1 MKIYE
6 GIEQGTKEW
15 KQLRELKFTAS
26 HASTIMAN
34 GKGLQTLVKKML
46 AEYYSSG
53 EYEEYSSE
61 YKNSQMQRGNDFE
74 DKARMIY
81 ELETGE
87 KVKQVTFVEL
97 NKFVGASPDG
107 LVGEHGLIEIKNH
120 NDEVFLQL
128 VLDKKIDKKYID
140 QMQMQMYVT
149 GRQWCDYFGFNPNF
163 NPSFVKIRVF
173 RDPDKL
179 ALLES
184 GLKTGVGLLV
194 SKKKSLDTM
203 LNKH

>member
-6 GIEQGTKEW
+6 GIEQGTREW
-15 KQLRELKFTAS
+15 KRLRELKFTAS

-87 KVKQVTFVEL
+87 EVKQVTFVEL

-128 VLDKKIDKKYID
+128 VLDKKIDKKYLD

-173 RDPDKL
+173 RDPNKL
-179 ALLES
+179 ALLED

-194 SKKKSLDTM
+194 SKKKSLDTV

>member
-6 GIEQGTKEW
+6 GIEQGTREW

-87 KVKQVTFVEL
+87 EVKQVTFVEL

-128 VLDKKIDKKYID
+128 VLDKKIDKKYLD

-173 RDPDKL
+173 RDPNKL
-179 ALLES
+179 ALLED

-194 SKKKSLDTM
+194 SKKKSLDTL

>member
-87 KVKQVTFVEL
+87 EVKQVTFVEL

-107 LVGEHGLIEIKNH
+107 LVGEYGLIEIKNH

-128 VLDKKIDKKYID
+128 VLDKKIDKKYLD

-173 RDPDKL
+173 RDPNKL
-179 ALLES
+179 AILED

-194 SKKKSLDTM
+194 SKKKSLDTV